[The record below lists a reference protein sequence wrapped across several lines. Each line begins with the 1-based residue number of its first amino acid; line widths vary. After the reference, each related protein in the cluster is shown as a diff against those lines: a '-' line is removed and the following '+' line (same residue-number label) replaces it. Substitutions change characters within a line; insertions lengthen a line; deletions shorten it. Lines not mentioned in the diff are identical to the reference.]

1 MGFDEPAIQA
11 GSGDGDGNDGNL
23 ICWMGTPWDGD
34 GMAGN
39 EVVAVP
45 S

>member
-11 GSGDGDGNDGNL
+11 GSGDGDGGNL
-23 ICWMGTPWDGD
+23 ICWMGTPWDG
-34 GMAGN
+34 GGTAGN

>member
-11 GSGDGDGNDGNL
+11 GSGDDDDGNL
-23 ICWMGTPWDGD
+23 ICWMGTPWDG
-34 GMAGN
+34 GGTAGN
-39 EVVAVP
+39 EVVTVP

>member
-11 GSGDGDGNDGNL
+11 GSGDGDGRNL
-23 ICWMGTPWDGD
+23 ICWMGTPWDDSGAD
-34 GMAGN
+34 GN
-39 EVVAVP
+39 EVIAVP

>member
-11 GSGDGDGNDGNL
+11 GSGGGDGGNW
-23 ICWMGTPWDGD
+23 ICWMGTPWDG
-34 GMAGN
+34 GGAAGN

>member
-1 MGFDEPAIQA
+1 MGSDEPTIQA
-11 GSGDGDGNDGNL
+11 GSGDGDGGNL
-23 ICWMGTPWDGD
+23 ICWMGTPWDGGGAD
-34 GMAGN
+34 GN

>member
-1 MGFDEPAIQA
+1 MGFDKPAIQA
-11 GSGDGDGNDGNL
+11 GSGGGGGGNW
-23 ICWMGTPWDGD
+23 IYWMGTPWDG
-34 GMAGN
+34 GGAAGN